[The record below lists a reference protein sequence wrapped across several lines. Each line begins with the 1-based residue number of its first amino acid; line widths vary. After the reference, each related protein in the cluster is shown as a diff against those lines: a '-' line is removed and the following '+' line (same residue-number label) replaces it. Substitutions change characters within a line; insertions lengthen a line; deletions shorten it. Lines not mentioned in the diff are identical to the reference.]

1 VRGDPDGRNPMRI
14 FLAIGLLLI
23 STGYSPI
30 FRCARQRVVKKV
42 RKERPQDYLKIVV
55 AVIPKRM
62 QIEDAGPVRKAA
74 DLTDA
79 SLWRF

>member
-1 VRGDPDGRNPMRI
+1 MHGKG
-14 FLAIGLLLI
+14 
-23 STGYSPI
+23 
-30 FRCARQRVVKKV
+30 VVKKV

>member
-1 VRGDPDGRNPMRI
+1 VHGKG
-14 FLAIGLLLI
+14 
-23 STGYSPI
+23 
-30 FRCARQRVVKKV
+30 VVKKV
-42 RKERPQDYLKIVV
+42 RKERPQDYLK
-55 AVIPKRM
+55 